1 MNDNAQKTV
10 LKSAG
15 VMGAAVLISRVLGLV
30 REQVFA
36 ALFGASNAT
45 DAYQIAFRIPNLLR
59 DLFAEGAMSAAL
71 VPTFIRVQKEE
82 GEARGWQLA
91 TRVFGVLFVLV
102 SFIALLGMVFSDSL
116 VALYAGAYRNIPG
129 KFELT
134 VRMTRIMMP
143 FFPLVALA
151 AAFMAILN
159 ACGKFFIPSFA
170 SALFNL
176 VSIATGA
183 GLAAILP
190 NYGMEPIEG
199 MAYGVI
205 AGGFVQAA
213 IQWPVLLRQGYRP
226 RWNGPGNAGAL
237 SDPGLRRMMWLMIP
251 GTVGLAATQINI
263 LVNSI
268 FATSVGEGAVSWLNY
283 SFRLMQFPIGVFGV
297 SLATA
302 TLPMFSRHWTERQ
315 YGTAGEVLSQS
326 VKRVFAI
333 NFPAS
338 AGLAFLGV
346 PIISLIFEHGRFRP
360 EDTRATASAL
370 AAYAVGLTA
379 YSVVKVLVPVC
390 YAIGETRYAV
400 FSSFFSV
407 ISNLIFNWFFVKRL
421 GFAGLAFGTS
431 LTAILNSSLLW
442 LLISKKLAM
451 NGAPSPGR
459 ELVMAGGRYLGAALL
474 MGFVV
479 HALDTRVLAP
489 EIPSNPFWFRA
500 VRVGVGVA
508 VGVFLYWRASIFMG
522 LKETLEIAELLK
534 RRLGRGR
541 R

>member
-1 MNDNAQKTV
+1 MNESSQKTV

-15 VMGAAVLISRVLGLV
+15 VMGIAVLISRVLGLV

-36 ALFGASNAT
+36 ALFGASHAT

-91 TRVFGVLFVLV
+91 TRVFLVLFVLV
-102 SFIALLGMVFSDSL
+102 SFLAVLGMVFSDSL
-116 VALYAGAYRNIPG
+116 VALYAGAYRSVPG

-134 VRMTRIMMP
+134 VRMTRTMMP

-176 VSIATGA
+176 VSIGVGVGMANF
-183 GLAAILP
+183 LP
-190 NYGMEPIEG
+190 DEPIEG
-199 MAYGVI
+199 MAFGVV
-205 AGGFVQAA
+205 AGGLVQAA
-213 IQWPVLLRQGYRP
+213 VQWPVLLRQGYRP
-226 RWNGPGNAGAL
+226 VWRSPRVGGAL

-302 TLPMFSRHWTERQ
+302 TLPLFSRHWTERQ
-315 YGTAGEVLSQS
+315 YGLAGEVLSQS
-326 VKRVFAI
+326 LKRVFAI

-360 EDTRATASAL
+360 QDTEATATAL

-379 YSVVKVLVPVC
+379 YSVVKVLVPIC

-400 FSSFFSV
+400 LSSFFSV
-407 ISNLIFNWFFVKRL
+407 VSNLVFNWIFVKSL

-431 LTAILNSSLLW
+431 LTAILNSFLLW
-442 LLISKKLAM
+442 ILISRRLSS
-451 NGAPSPGR
+451 NGLGSPGR
-459 ELVMAGGRYLGAALL
+459 ELLKSGAFYLGAALL
-474 MGFVV
+474 MGAGVYGF
-479 HALDTRVLAP
+479 DTHLIAP
-489 EIPSNPFWFRA
+489 LNPSNPFWFRLL
-500 VRVGVGVA
+500 RVGVGVS
-508 VGVFLYWRASIFMG
+508 VGLFLYWRTSIFMG
-522 LKETLEIAELLK
+522 LKETLEMLEVIK

-541 R
+541 S